1 MTEMDNQVPTV
12 SWSTVEAILLRMA
25 TTEDKRMMVKH
36 LVDGTRKQA
45 PFLTPEGVQ
54 TELFYL
60 AAALLDSSFSPLI
73 SDTGTSHASLSSLVS
88 RRSRC

>member
-1 MTEMDNQVPTV
+1 MTEIDNQIPAI
-12 SWSTVEAILLRMA
+12 SWSTVETILLRMA

-36 LVDGTRKQA
+36 LVDGTRKQS
-45 PFLTPEGVQ
+45 PFLTSEGVQ

-60 AAALLDSSFSPLI
+60 AAALLDSTFSPLI
-73 SDTGTSHASLSSLVS
+73 SDKGTSDASLSSLAS

>member
-1 MTEMDNQVPTV
+1 MTETDNHIPAVT
-12 SWSTVEAILLRMA
+12 WSTVEAILLRMA

-36 LVDGTRKQA
+36 LVDGTRKQS
-45 PFLTPEGVQ
+45 PFLTPQGVQ

-73 SDTGTSHASLSSLVS
+73 SDMDTSDASLSSLAS